1 MPTYEYRCKKC
12 GHIFEAFQKI
22 TEDPLGSCPKC
33 GEAIER
39 LIGLGGGFM
48 LRKSRLDYGCDN
60 VTTRC
65 GKESPCCGRE
75 TPCSVRPC
83 EE

>member
-12 GHIFEAFQKI
+12 GHIFETFQKI
-22 TEDPLGSCPKC
+22 TEDPLDSCPEC
-33 GEAIER
+33 GEAVER

-48 LRKSRLDYGCDN
+48 LRGSRLDYGRDD

-75 TPCSVRPC
+75 IPCNVRPC

>member
-12 GHIFEAFQKI
+12 GHTFETFQKI
-22 TEDPLGSCPKC
+22 TEDPIDLCPEC
-33 GEAIER
+33 GGAAER
-39 LIGLGGGFM
+39 LIGLGGGFI
-48 LRKSRLDYGCDN
+48 LSGSRVDYGHDD

-75 TPCSVRPC
+75 MPCSVRPC

>member
-12 GHIFEAFQKI
+12 GQTFEILQKI
-22 TEDPLGSCPKC
+22 TEDPIELCPEC
-33 GEAIER
+33 GGVVER
-39 LIGLGGGFM
+39 LIGLGGGFI
-48 LRKSRLDYGCDN
+48 LRGSGLDYRHDN

-75 TPCSVRPC
+75 TPCSIRPC
-83 EE
+83 ED

>member
-12 GHIFEAFQKI
+12 GQTFEILQKI
-22 TEDPLGSCPKC
+22 TEDPIELCPEC
-33 GEAIER
+33 GGVVER
-39 LIGLGGGFM
+39 LIGLGGGLI
-48 LRKSRLDYGCDN
+48 LRGSGLDYRHDN

-75 TPCSVRPC
+75 TPCSIRPC
-83 EE
+83 ED